1 LKLKRKEYERL
12 NDEIQDLEA
21 ALSEDDQSWPKKY

>member
-12 NDEIQDLEA
+12 NDEIEDLEA
-21 ALSEDDQSWPKKY
+21 ALSEDDQAWSKKY